1 MPNPRIIV
9 AGGSCQNDGGGI
21 VPKGR
26 GSVWLT
32 ELHTLPRVSLP
43 AATWASAVLPKANRI
58 LSCSRLKPL
67 KRGRSRSLAA
77 AGARA
82 PTSARAAGWRGPA
95 GRASSPAGR
104 GHKVSLPQE
113 GAAAG
118 RHDRQR
124 HWFRQAVNGNPSGPK
139 QRGVGAN
146 FHPKAAS
153 SSSSSSF
160 SSSKHPAKPSTRTR
174 RRTRTREFLAKL
186 GSSRNSGEQRGVPWS
201 CVMNI

>member
-1 MPNPRIIV
+1 MTPSRAHTSIEFVGVVLFIILFVMPLAQGAHGEPCVHEAV
-9 AGGSCQNDGGGI
+9 AVTFTRSECQIPELLSRGDRAKMTGGI

-82 PTSARAAGWRGPA
+82 PTGARAAGWRGPA
-95 GRASSPAGR
+95 GRANTPAGR
-104 GHKVSLPQE
+104 GHKVSLPQR
-113 GAAAG
+113 AAAG
-118 RHDRQR
+118 RHGRQR
-124 HWFRQAVNGNPSGPK
+124 HWLRQPVNGSP
-139 QRGVGAN
+139 VW
-146 FHPKAAS
+146 
-153 SSSSSSF
+153 
-160 SSSKHPAKPSTRTR
+160 T
-174 RRTRTREFLAKL
+174 
-186 GSSRNSGEQRGVPWS
+186 
-201 CVMNI
+201 